1 MNPLIFH
8 IAKMTNRVP
17 RRRRVSGEDDDSED
31 DENRGTPQPAVKTR
45 VLPKRAAYVHPFS
58 RMRTGTIDMNG
69 ANRTGKIPTQ
79 PIVITDS
86 EDEGHIPTP
95 KAKKTQA

>member
-1 MNPLIFH
+1 
-8 IAKMTNRVP
+8 
-17 RRRRVSGEDDDSED
+17 
-31 DENRGTPQPAVKTR
+31 
-45 VLPKRAAYVHPFS
+45 
-58 RMRTGTIDMNG
+58 MRTGTIDMNG